1 MLVSARHLYDET
13 PKGIW
18 SPCDWLEGREVLLLG
33 AGTGVVRHR
42 QALESYIRRTRPVV
56 VALNTQS
63 DLDASLIDLRVAC
76 HPVRLLADCE
86 THARLPQ
93 PLITPVS
100 SLPTELLM
108 SLHDKQLL
116 DFGLGVRSGRFEV
129 FPQGC
134 VAPNSLVIGYAL
146 AVAASGRARR
156 ILLAGFDGYPPGD
169 SRNQDMQELFNLFCA
184 RQSVPGMV
192 SVTETAYDI
201 PCTSIYGM

>member
-1 MLVSARHLYDET
+1 MRLA
-13 PKGIW
+13 
-18 SPCDWLEGREVLLLG
+18 GRQEVLLLG

-134 VAPNSLVIGYAL
+134 VARTHWSSVMPWRWPPAAERDEFSWPVSMAIRRETRATRICRNCSICSVRGKACPAWFPSRRRLMTFLARVFTACSDTRTRTAARGY
-146 AVAASGRARR
+146 G
-156 ILLAGFDGYPPGD
+156 
-169 SRNQDMQELFNLFCA
+169 
-184 RQSVPGMV
+184 
-192 SVTETAYDI
+192 
-201 PCTSIYGM
+201 